1 MKTKIIFLIIGV
13 PLIAGAVYG
22 YTNFTKDPAAN
33 TEYRTVKAERGSL
46 SSHVTAN
53 GTVNPVINVLVGSQV
68 SGMIQKLYADYN
80 TPVKKGQLLARLDLS
95 RLQDAV
101 AKSRASLVAAEA
113 QVLQAQATVAE
124 ARAALSRFRQVA
136 ELSGGKVPSKSE
148 MDSAE
153 ANLKRAAASEASA
166 RASVTQARAN
176 LQSDE
181 TNLGKA
187 SIRSPIDGVVLARQV
202 DPGQTVAASF
212 QAPVLFT
219 LAEDLA
225 KMELQVDVDEADVGQ
240 VKAGQKAMFS
250 VDAWPGRQYDAVITR
265 VGFGSQVKDGVVSYL
280 TVLEV
285 DNGDLSLRP
294 GMTGTAEITTLVR
307 DNALL
312 VPNAALRFTPAS
324 DAQPQKKS
332 GGNVMSMMMPRMP
345 RQAPRASA
353 KDSDAA
359 PSVWVLRD
367 GQPVEIEIKTGA
379 SNGRSTEITGG
390 ALEAGMEVITEA
402 LGTRQ

>member
-1 MKTKIIFLIIGV
+1 
-13 PLIAGAVYG
+13 
-22 YTNFTKDPAAN
+22 
-33 TEYRTVKAERGSL
+33 
-46 SSHVTAN
+46 
-53 GTVNPVINVLVGSQV
+53 
-68 SGMIQKLYADYN
+68 
-80 TPVKKGQLLARLDLS
+80 
-95 RLQDAV
+95 
-101 AKSRASLVAAEA
+101 
-113 QVLQAQATVAE
+113 
-124 ARAALSRFRQVA
+124 
-136 ELSGGKVPSKSE
+136 

-153 ANLKRAAASEASA
+153 ANLKRAEANQASA

-250 VDAWPGRQYDAVITR
+250 VDAWPGRQYAAVITR

-280 TVLEV
+280 TVLVV

-307 DNALL
+307 ENALL

-324 DAQPQKKS
+324 DVQPQKKS
-332 GGNVMSMMMPRMP
+332 GGNVMSFMMPRMP
-345 RQAPRASA
+345 RQAPKAAAKASGGT
-353 KDSDAA
+353 
-359 PSVWVLRD
+359 PSVWVLRE
-367 GQPVEIEIKTGA
+367 GKAVEIEVKTGA

-402 LGTRQ
+402 LGPRQ